1 VILGRLVPV
10 PFSGGII
17 VIEPVLDLMLDRVHA
32 MAHVTLP
39 YALRRRC
46 IEQAP
51 ALRKR

>member
-1 VILGRLVPV
+1 
-10 PFSGGII
+10 
-17 VIEPVLDLMLDRVHA
+17 VLDFMLDRVHA

-51 ALRKR
+51 ALRKRQAPLESISRTSRLQSAGAF